1 MRLFA
6 RIYFDYERGLVLLEG
21 VENEVVIVLVRE
33 NNYYFCHL
41 PPAPGMVLAFDAA
54 FGARCSHARL

>member
-6 RIYFDYERGLVLLEG
+6 RVYFDYERGLVLLEQL
-21 VENEVVIVLVRE
+21 ENGIVIVLMWE

-41 PPAPGMVLAFDAA
+41 PPAPRNGSL
-54 FGARCSHARL
+54 